1 MRTSTENRLVQMS
14 QTCGGGEEVTVDPVQ
29 DKILSF
35 RFFAQN
41 KIVIENEE

>member
-14 QTCGGGEEVTVDPVQ
+14 QTCGGGEVTVDPVQ